1 MKNKDGGEGEGERER
16 EREREGGRGLI
27 REGGGGVIER
37 GSLIEDLRYSNA
49 AKINMK
55 LNLVILLLSFRW
67 RSPVD
72 NSVISGGPRT
82 VHTRNGQDY

>member
-1 MKNKDGGEGEGERER
+1 MEGRGRGR

-37 GSLIEDLRYSNA
+37 GSLIEDLRYSHA